1 MQTVTLRDLAPFNGE
16 QFIEQCYLKLLSR
29 EPDSE
34 GKQHYRSMLESGKS
48 KVAIIRSILKSKEA
62 RKLGVRVDGLWLKTI
77 LETAAQL
84 PVVGALYSAV
94 RILFTASSTLRQIS
108 ASRELA
114 LSSQRKIQA
123 LEVLMEKQRDL
134 DPIFNSVA
142 SNHHYMREVQRRLS
156 LLEALPLNA
165 GALEPRLDTLERE
178 IANLA
183 KSVQGMPHALEP
195 RLDAL
200 EREIADLAKSVQET
214 PHALDSLANMAA
226 SVPAALRDHS
236 IKLAA
241 LRQRVGEKGSA
252 DWAGSLEG
260 RLEQA
265 LAAIS
270 RQDDELAKLAT
281 DTPGNEPVVL
291 ENSIERLDHYL
302 AQLHAAESRVE
313 AMSLRLADQAQRAG
327 FDTQRID
334 QSIESMAAQG
344 ARLEIVSESIEALRV
359 SHAEIIESVESE
371 RTERYQLTS
380 RFNYAIEC
388 AAAQSDDI
396 EALRRSLADEQVE
409 RVEQSSAF
417 TTCTQKLRDE
427 IGGLGR
433 DVGRIHA
440 SLDSAYN
447 RIEFIRRE
455 ALFEMRYGAAGAFAK
470 APEVAARIINV
481 QRVDA
486 ARAGILKLNVGC
498 GHLPM
503 DDYINIDRREVQ
515 GIDVIAEATQI
526 PFAQHEVGVIRAAHL
541 IEHFPQEQL
550 RREVLPHWRHLL
562 KERGKLNLI
571 VPDVEHMFTEYY
583 RGTYPYENFREV
595 LFGGQEYGGDFHYNM
610 FMPSQLTMLL
620 SEAGFK
626 TVRWLARGRVNGQ
639 CFEMELEA
647 E

>member
-62 RKLGVRVDGLWLKTI
+62 RKLGVRVDGLWLKAI
-77 LETAAQL
+77 SETTTQL
-84 PVVGALYSAV
+84 PVFGGLYSAV
-94 RILFTASSTLRQIS
+94 RILFTASSTLREIS

-123 LEVLMEKQRDL
+123 LEKLMERQRDL
-134 DPIFNSVA
+134 DPVFNSVA

-156 LLEALPLNA
+156 LLEASPLNA
-165 GALEPRLDTLERE
+165 DALDPR
-178 IANLA
+178 
-183 KSVQGMPHALEP
+183 V
-195 RLDAL
+195 DAL
-200 EREIADLAKSVQET
+200 EREIASLANSVQEMPRT
-214 PHALDSLANMAA
+214 LDSFANMVA

-236 IKLAA
+236 IKLATI
-241 LRQRVGEKGSA
+241 RQRVGEQGA
-252 DWAGSLEG
+252 PDWASSLEG

-265 LAAIS
+265 LAAIG
-270 RQDDELAKLAT
+270 RQEDGLAKLAT
-281 DTPGNEPVVL
+281 DMPGNEPAVL
-291 ENSIERLDHYL
+291 DNSFERLNHYL
-302 AQLHAAESRVE
+302 TLLHAVESRIE

-327 FDTQRID
+327 LDTQRID
-334 QSIESMAAQG
+334 RSIESMAAHS
-344 ARLEIVSESIEALRV
+344 ARMDVVCEAIEALRV
-359 SHAEIIESVESE
+359 SHTQIIESVESE
-371 RTERYQLTS
+371 RVERYQLTS
-380 RFNYAIEC
+380 RFNYAVES
-388 AAAQSDDI
+388 AAAQRDDL
-396 EALRRSLADEQVE
+396 EVLRRSLVDEQAE
-409 RVEQSSAF
+409 RIEQSSALAA
-417 TTCTQKLRDE
+417 CTQKLRDE

-433 DVGRIHA
+433 DIGQIHT
-440 SLDSAYN
+440 SLDAAYN
-447 RIEFIRRE
+447 RIEFSRKE
-455 ALFEMRYGAAGAFAK
+455 ALFEMKYGAAGAFAK
-470 APEVAARIINV
+470 APEVAARIVNV
-481 QRVDA
+481 QRVDV

-498 GHLPM
+498 GHLPI
-503 DDYINIDRREVQ
+503 DDYINIDRREVV
-515 GIDVIAEATQI
+515 GIDVIAEATKI
-526 PFAQHEVGVIRAAHL
+526 PFARHEVSVIRAAHL

-610 FMPSQLTMLL
+610 FMPSQLAMLL

>member
-34 GKQHYRSMLESGKS
+34 GKQHYRSMLEGGKS
-48 KVAIIRSILKSKEA
+48 KVAVIRSILKSKEA
-62 RKLGVRVDGLWLKTI
+62 RKRGARVDGLWLKTI
-77 LETAAQL
+77 SESATQL
-84 PVVGALYSAV
+84 PVFGTLYSAV
-94 RILFTASSTLRQIS
+94 RILFTASSTLREIS

-114 LSSQRKIQA
+114 LSSQGKIQA
-123 LEVLMEKQRDL
+123 LESLVEKQRDL

-156 LLEALPLNA
+156 LLEGLPLNA
-165 GALEPRLDTLERE
+165 GALDPR
-178 IANLA
+178 
-183 KSVQGMPHALEP
+183 V
-195 RLDAL
+195 DAL
-200 EREIADLAKSVQET
+200 EREIVSVAKSVQEK
-214 PHALDSLANMAA
+214 PLVLDSLANMVA

-241 LRQRVGEKGSA
+241 LRQRLGEQGAA

-265 LAAIS
+265 LAAIG
-270 RQDDELAKLAT
+270 RQEEELAKLAT
-281 DTPGNEPVVL
+281 DAPSNEPKVL
-291 ENSIERLDHYL
+291 DNSFERLNHYL
-302 AQLHAAESRVE
+302 ALLHAAESRIE
-313 AMSLRLADQAQRAG
+313 AMSVRLDDQAQRVG
-327 FDTQRID
+327 LDTQRID
-334 QSIESMAAQG
+334 RSIESDAAQG
-344 ARLEIVSESIEALRV
+344 ARLDVITESIEALRACHTQV
-359 SHAEIIESVESE
+359 LEIVESE
-371 RTERYQLTS
+371 RSERYQLTS
-380 RFNYAIEC
+380 RFNYAVES
-388 AAAQSDDI
+388 ASAQRDDLQ
-396 EALRRSLADEQVE
+396 ALRRSLADEQVE
-409 RVEQSSAF
+409 RVEQSSALAV
-417 TTCTQKLRDE
+417 CTQNLREAVD
-427 IGGLGR
+427 GLGR
-433 DVGRIHA
+433 DIGEIHT
-440 SLDSAYN
+440 SLGTAYN

-455 ALFEMRYGAAGAFAK
+455 TLFEMKYGAAGAFAK

-481 QRVDA
+481 ERVGA

-503 DDYINIDRREVQ
+503 DDYINIDRREVH

-526 PFAQHEVGVIRAAHL
+526 PFARHEASVIRAAHL

-610 FMPSQLTMLL
+610 FMPSQLAMLL

-626 TVRWLARGRVNGQ
+626 TIRWLARGRVNGQ

-647 E
+647 EQ

>member
-62 RKLGVRVDGLWLKTI
+62 RKLGVRVDGLWFKTI
-77 LETAAQL
+77 SETAAQL
-84 PVVGALYSAV
+84 PVFGTVYSAV

-178 IANLA
+178 IASLA
-183 KSVQGMPHALEP
+183 KS
-195 RLDAL
+195 
-200 EREIADLAKSVQET
+200 IQET

-241 LRQRVGEKGSA
+241 LRKRVGEKGST

-281 DTPGNEPVVL
+281 DKPGNEPAVL
-291 ENSIERLDHYL
+291 DNSIERLDHYL
-302 AQLHAAESRVE
+302 AQLHTAESRVE

-344 ARLEIVSESIEALRV
+344 ARLEIISESIEALRV
-359 SHAEIIESVESE
+359 SQAEIIESVESE

-388 AAAQSDDI
+388 AAAQSDDL

-417 TTCTQKLRDE
+417 ATCTQKLRDE

-455 ALFEMRYGAAGAFAK
+455 ALFEMKYGAAGAFAK

-503 DDYINIDRREVQ
+503 DDYINIDRREVH

-526 PFAQHEVGVIRAAHL
+526 PFAQHEVSVIRAAHL

-562 KERGKLNLI
+562 KERGKLSLT